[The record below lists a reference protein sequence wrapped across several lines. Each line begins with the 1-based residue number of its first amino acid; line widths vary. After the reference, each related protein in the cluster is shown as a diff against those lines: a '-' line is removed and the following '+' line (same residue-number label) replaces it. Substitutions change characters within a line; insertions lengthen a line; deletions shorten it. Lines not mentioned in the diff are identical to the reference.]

1 MNKLKLGSFFDGLGG
16 WLRAAVASGVEPVWA
31 SEIDP
36 YPAGVT
42 AHWFPEVK
50 QLGDITKLKAD
61 DLDYVDIICAGS
73 PCLTADSLVLTMDG
87 YKPIVDVKVG
97 EMVLT
102 KSNVWHKVAK
112 KFDNGEHE
120 TCYISG
126 TGFENIHCTPNH
138 KFWARTYE
146 RKGHVGKRVFGE
158 PKFVEAKDLT
168 GKHYI
173 GLPVI
178 ETEKA
183 FYTEDKD
190 FWWMIGYYLGD
201 GWLAKGSNDIQL
213 ACNEAKLEK
222 IKNHLPQEKY
232 KYSVHD
238 NGTCYRLRFSNKKIY
253 SFISE
258 NIGTGCCEKNIPM
271 SIVNLPKEQL
281 MELYEGYLA
290 SDGCIVNGK
299 HQFTSVNRKMIYEL
313 MLIINK
319 LFHRWAC
326 VYKVKTKPTKVIEGR
341 TVNQKDWYQIRFS
354 PIGKKQDHSFV
365 EDGYLW
371 MAFRKREAAGIEKVY
386 NMEIEEDHSYIVQGI
401 ISKNCQDLSLAGK
414 RAGLG
419 ERGDSEEEATRSGLF
434 RDAIDLVY
442 GMRERSGG
450 KYPRWFV
457 WENVCGS
464 FSSSHGRDFQAVLE
478 EITKS
483 EIPMPGSGKWA
494 RAGMVRVGEC
504 LVEWRVLNAQYF
516 GVAQRRERVFLVC
529 DFAASQ
535 RGRQQVLFEQQGVPR
550 DFAPSGSKAKSSARK
565 AGASPAKAS
574 KSLSFQER
582 SGKPGGGKG
591 ILVQPERTGSLT
603 VGGGQSVL
611 PSDEDSP

>member
-1 MNKLKLGSFFDGLGG
+1 MAWGG

-73 PCLTADSLVLTMDG
+73 P
-87 YKPIVDVKVG
+87 
-97 EMVLT
+97 
-102 KSNVWHKVAK
+102 
-112 KFDNGEHE
+112 
-120 TCYISG
+120 
-126 TGFENIHCTPNH
+126 
-138 KFWARTYE
+138 
-146 RKGHVGKRVFGE
+146 
-158 PKFVEAKDLT
+158 
-168 GKHYI
+168 
-173 GLPVI
+173 
-178 ETEKA
+178 
-183 FYTEDKD
+183 
-190 FWWMIGYYLGD
+190 
-201 GWLAKGSNDIQL
+201 
-213 ACNEAKLEK
+213 
-222 IKNHLPQEKY
+222 
-232 KYSVHD
+232 
-238 NGTCYRLRFSNKKIY
+238 
-253 SFISE
+253 
-258 NIGTGCCEKNIPM
+258 
-271 SIVNLPKEQL
+271 
-281 MELYEGYLA
+281 
-290 SDGCIVNGK
+290 
-299 HQFTSVNRKMIYEL
+299 
-313 MLIINK
+313 
-319 LFHRWAC
+319 
-326 VYKVKTKPTKVIEGR
+326 
-341 TVNQKDWYQIRFS
+341 
-354 PIGKKQDHSFV
+354 
-365 EDGYLW
+365 
-371 MAFRKREAAGIEKVY
+371 
-386 NMEIEEDHSYIVQGI
+386 
-401 ISKNCQDLSLAGK
+401 CQDLSLAGK

-550 DFAPSGSKAKSSARK
+550 DFAPSGSKTKGSTRK
-565 AGASPAKAS
+565 AGASSAKAS

-582 SGKPGGGKG
+582 SGKPGGKG
-591 ILVQPERTGSLT
+591 ILIQPRTHSH
-603 VGGGQSVL
+603 
-611 PSDEDSP
+611 